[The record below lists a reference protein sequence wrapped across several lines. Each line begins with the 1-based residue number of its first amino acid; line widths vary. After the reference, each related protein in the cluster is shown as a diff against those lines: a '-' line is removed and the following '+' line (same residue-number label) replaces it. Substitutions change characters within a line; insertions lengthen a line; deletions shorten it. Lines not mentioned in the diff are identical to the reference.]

1 MDSNIIKQA
10 IESGFENHNAIRI
23 ETGIDLNTDS
33 TLDSTLISRTLAAF
47 NLIKEV
53 YGWSGEKFIVTNEAT
68 AKRLI
73 SPQSIIEK
81 TLCGYIIGKA
91 FGIDVYVYDDLL
103 ENYVCIGSK
112 DNLDKSYTFIIG

>member
-10 IESGFENHNAIRI
+10 IESGFENHNIIRI
-23 ETGIDLNTDS
+23 ETGVDLNTDS

-68 AKRLI
+68 AKKLI

-81 TLCGYIIGKA
+81 TLCGYMGKA
-91 FGIDVYVYDDLL
+91 FGIDVYVDDDLV
-103 ENYVCIGSK
+103 ENYVCVGCK
-112 DNLDKSYTFIIG
+112 DTIDKSYTFIIG

>member
-1 MDSNIIKQA
+1 MDSNIIKRA
-10 IESGFENHNAIRI
+10 IESGFENHNVIKI
-23 ETGIDLNTDS
+23 ETGVDLNTDS
-33 TLDSTLISRTLAAF
+33 TLDSTLISCTLAAF

-81 TLCGYIIGKA
+81 TLCGYIGKA
-91 FGIDVYVYDDLL
+91 FGIDVYVYDDLV
-103 ENYVCIGSK
+103 ENYVCVGSK

>member
-1 MDSNIIKQA
+1 MDSNIIKRA
-10 IESGFENHNAIRI
+10 IESGFENHNIIRI
-23 ETGIDLNTDS
+23 ETGVDLNTDS
-33 TLDSTLISRTLAAF
+33 TLDSTLTSRTLAAF

-81 TLCGYIIGKA
+81 TLCGYMGKA
-91 FGIDVYVYDDLL
+91 FGIDVYVDDDLV
-103 ENYVCIGSK
+103 ENYVCVGG
-112 DNLDKSYTFIIG
+112 L

>member
-1 MDSNIIKQA
+1 MDSNIIKRA
-10 IESGFENHNAIRI
+10 IESGFENHNIIRI
-23 ETGIDLNTDS
+23 ETGVDLNTDS
-33 TLDSTLISRTLAAF
+33 TLDSTLISRTMAAF

-53 YGWSGEKFIVTNEAT
+53 YGLSGEKFIITNEET

-81 TLCGYIIGKA
+81 TLCGYMGKA
-91 FGIDVYVYDDLL
+91 FGIDVYAYDELV
-103 ENYVCIGSK
+103 ENYVCVGCK

>member
-10 IESGFENHNAIRI
+10 IESGFENHNIIKI
-23 ETGIDLNTDS
+23 ETGVDLNTDS
-33 TLDSTLISRTLAAF
+33 TLVSTLTSHTQAAF

-53 YGWSGEKFIVTNEAT
+53 YGWSGEKFIATNEAT

-81 TLCGYIIGKA
+81 TLCGYIGKA